1 LAQQDETN
9 DITLERAFE
18 VVTRRRWWVL
28 VPTTVLALAAAL
40 VTFLLPKRYE
50 SEATILVE
58 GQQVP
63 ERYVTSNTTSDL
75 REVLLIMTDAI
86 LSRTSLLQIIDQ
98 FGLYSNQ
105 RNRLSAEQLV
115 DLMRSNITI
124 QPTQKGPDTKGLNAF
139 AISFSADDPH
149 AAQADRKSVV

>member
-1 LAQQDETN
+1 M
-9 DITLERAFE
+9 
-18 VVTRRRWWVL
+18 
-28 VPTTVLALAAAL
+28 PTTVFALGAAL

-63 ERYVTSNTTSDL
+63 ERYVTSNTTTDF

-86 LSRTSLLQIIDQ
+86 LSRTQLLQIIDE

-115 DLMRSNITI
+115 ELMRSNITI
-124 QPTQKGPDTKGLNAF
+124 QPTQKGPD
-139 AISFSADDPH
+139 
-149 AAQADRKSVV
+149 AQRLERLRDFLHPRMTPTRRKR